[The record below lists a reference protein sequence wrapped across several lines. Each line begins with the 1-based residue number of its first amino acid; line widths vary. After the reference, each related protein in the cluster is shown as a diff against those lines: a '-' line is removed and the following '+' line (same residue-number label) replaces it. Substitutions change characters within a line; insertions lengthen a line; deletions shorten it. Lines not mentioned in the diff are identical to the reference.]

1 MDQEQEDAKRD
12 AVLAVIDSW
21 CGDVCVSLPDM
32 PSEMYARFMRM
43 RDALKLR
50 VSEVLNAE

>member
-32 PSEMYARFMRM
+32 PTEMYARFMRM

-50 VSEVLNAE
+50 VSEALNAE